1 MQTRARRIPYRSSSH
16 LACPLRT
23 LRCVVGCAFTSE
35 TVFSRSRIKIQRRA
49 GALSPFYASHSM
61 LCFSNPVVVF
71 ASRKPNQKKNK
82 QSPQKA
88 HVSGVVKVA
97 EKTTANIESETDVG
111 AQKGGLRFELALQ
124 GDYLDCWTSLAFWVA
139 PLAPKWDVSG

>member
-1 MQTRARRIPYRSSSH
+1 MFFESCGCIRISQT
-16 LACPLRT
+16 
-23 LRCVVGCAFTSE
+23 
-35 TVFSRSRIKIQRRA
+35 
-49 GALSPFYASHSM
+49 
-61 LCFSNPVVVF
+61 
-71 ASRKPNQKKNK
+71 KPKKNK
-82 QSPQKA
+82 QSPQKT

-111 AQKGGLRFELALQ
+111 AQKGGPRFELALP

>member
-1 MQTRARRIPYRSSSH
+1 MPLVRFMHPTPCYVFRILWLYSH
-16 LACPLRT
+16 LA
-23 LRCVVGCAFTSE
+23 
-35 TVFSRSRIKIQRRA
+35 
-49 GALSPFYASHSM
+49 
-61 LCFSNPVVVF
+61 
-71 ASRKPNQKKNK
+71 NQTKKKKK